1 MLQRS
6 SSVKSII
13 VESVQ
18 YSSLVQLGDTS
29 IINGFSRAIAVQRER
44 ELFYGNEGEFASFPV
59 FSKEIPLPLLN
70 EPIQIL
76 SFNENP
82 IIKVGSIKINGISS
96 SSFLHVGNVNHISL
110 EGRVKHIRQLEERDG
125 YQ

>member
-6 SSVKSII
+6 SSVNSII

-18 YSSLVQLGDTS
+18 YSSTVQLGDTS
-29 IINGFSRAIAVQRER
+29 MIDGISRALAVHREQ
-44 ELFYGNEGEFASFPV
+44 EIFFSSEGEFTKFPV
-59 FSKEIPLPLLN
+59 FYKEIPLPLID
-70 EPIQIL
+70 EPIQLL

-110 EGRVKHIRQLEERDG
+110 EGRVKHIRQLEERDD